1 MKVGLNV
8 TGLEVFY
15 GGDLTGVFDVISR
28 ADEKGVDIVYCSDHL
43 GFSGAAHAARRASH
57 GFPFELEQP
66 WYEPTLFLSA
76 AAFQTRRI
84 RLSTFVLV
92 APLRP
97 ALLLAKQLA
106 TLDVLSGGRVT
117 VALGVGWQA
126 DEYRAAGMC
135 FEGRLGDL
143 EDQVEAMRALWG
155 AAPASG
161 RGRRFSFEDFHSYPL
176 PVQGQGLPMLFGLG
190 PSTKNL
196 DRIARLAQGWAMA
209 PSDRPLLRAKARELA
224 SLSERHGR
232 DPSDLEIHVGQSA
245 VQAVDGSLDRGAV
258 RSAAKAAIDDGAT
271 TLGFLATGFCR
282 SAREVDEFL
291 DFIVDLKG

>member
-135 FEGRLGDL
+135 FEGRFGDL

-190 PSTKNL
+190 SIDEEPGP
-196 DRIARLAQGWAMA
+196 DRAPRPGLGDGAFRPAASACESAGAGVALRAAWPRPVRFRDPRRAVRRAGRRRLARPRRGPLSRQG
-209 PSDRPLLRAKARELA
+209 RY
-224 SLSERHGR
+224 
-232 DPSDLEIHVGQSA
+232 
-245 VQAVDGSLDRGAV
+245 
-258 RSAAKAAIDDGAT
+258 
-271 TLGFLATGFCR
+271 
-282 SAREVDEFL
+282 
-291 DFIVDLKG
+291 